1 MTRTFCVTRKKVD
14 REINSRLIGTLEG
27 FYGFLNGSLNQF
39 KDFRLELLWFHWTS
53 STANWNQLRIVLRI
67 LTMRVMVLCNCPALF
82 LSWNQKYQIGIH
94 QAHFALHTHTLKSLC
109 TLHLGTTQKNST
121 LKLADDS
128 LRRHLLLPPCCC
140 CYCCFFVVIVAVV
153 FNAHSTVTPQP
164 TLFMAARRLLY
175 AFLPLVSLCST
186 LPLAWGAACSLWL
199 RISDVPC
206 PAYSPSHPLFCRKRI
221 QKADKGSA

>member
-67 LTMRVMVLCNCPALF
+67 FMMRAMVLCNS
-82 LSWNQKYQIGIH
+82 LSLTLLKPEIPNRNPSGT
-94 QAHFALHTHTLKSLC
+94 LCSTHTHAHTLKSLC

-140 CYCCFFVVIVAVV
+140 CYCCF
-153 FNAHSTVTPQP
+153 
-164 TLFMAARRLLY
+164 
-175 AFLPLVSLCST
+175 C
-186 LPLAWGAACSLWL
+186 C
-199 RISDVPC
+199 
-206 PAYSPSHPLFCRKRI
+206 FCI
-221 QKADKGSA
+221 